1 MKPSIST
8 GSHICRP
15 REAAKFAISS
25 HPRRRIWQL
34 TIQKVRPRA
43 ALRDQRLCL
52 IRQPQVVRL
61 QEIERG
67 SITNREFRE
76 LCPELSDE
84 TIRRELSDMVD
95 QGLIMKVGDRKAT
108 YYILK

>member
-1 MKPSIST
+1 MPFTVCPGFAWSSSSASALT
-8 GSHICRP
+8 LSFASCNNP
-15 REAAKFAISS
+15 RQE
-25 HPRRRIWQL
+25 
-34 TIQKVRPRA
+34 RA
-43 ALRDQRLCL
+43 AAYLA
-52 IRQPQVVRL
+52 
-61 QEIERG
+61 ERG

>member
-1 MKPSIST
+1 
-8 GSHICRP
+8 
-15 REAAKFAISS
+15 
-25 HPRRRIWQL
+25 
-34 TIQKVRPRA
+34 
-43 ALRDQRLCL
+43 
-52 IRQPQVVRL
+52 VRL
-61 QEIERG
+61 QEIECG

-95 QGLIMKVGDRKAT
+95 QGLIMEVGDRKAT